1 MEFLMELI
9 TELLL
14 EGSLEVAKSRRIS
27 KWIRYPI
34 IALLA
39 LLYLAVVAL
48 IALTAWIVCRGEGP
62 LWLGVGLLLLDIF
75 FVLYSIRKMRKEILA
90 RKKEE

>member
-27 KWIRYPI
+27 KWIRYPAI
-34 IALLA
+34 VLLA
-39 LLYLAVVAL
+39 VLYAAVVAV
-48 IALTAWIVCRGEGP
+48 IALVGWIVLKEGSTAW
-62 LWLGVGLLLLDIF
+62 LGIGFLLLDIF
-75 FVLYSIRKMRKEILA
+75 FVFYSVRKMRKEIQT
-90 RKKEE
+90 RKQDK

>member
-14 EGSLEVAKSRRIS
+14 ESSVEVAKSRRIS

-39 LLYLAVVAL
+39 LLYLAVVAVV
-48 IALTAWIVCRGEGP
+48 ALTAWIVCRGEGP

-75 FVLYSIRKMRKEILA
+75 FVLYSSRKIRKEILA

>member
-1 MEFLMELI
+1 MELLMELI

-27 KWIRYPI
+27 KWIRYPA

-39 LLYLAVVAL
+39 VLYVAVVAL

-75 FVLYSIRKMRKEILA
+75 FVLYSIRKIRKEILA

>member
-14 EGSLEVAKSRRIS
+14 ESSVEVAKSRRIS
-27 KWIRYPI
+27 KWIRYPAI
-34 IALLA
+34 VLLAVLYVAVVMVIAL
-39 LLYLAVVAL
+39 VGWIVMKEGS
-48 IALTAWIVCRGEGP
+48 TAW
-62 LWLGVGLLLLDIF
+62 LGIGFLLLDIL
-75 FVLYSIRKMRKEILA
+75 FVLYSSRKIRKEILA